1 MIILLVSWSYRS
13 NSPCF
18 CNCFGNFN
26 NQQCAV
32 LCWEGG
38 GIPLV
43 LLWFQ
48 LWWGRLERPLSSEN
62 SFFLTQNHFI
72 ICVSLQNCNGFR
84 QSPIDVDFATTTA
97 SGTHSNG
104 ALTFG
109 GYDQVIIIT
118 IIILYLYH
126 YYHYLYHYYHYFP
139 LTLIALARS
148 GWAYF
153 PTLSSTTTEEHQ
165 ESRVSLTMSWQT
177 MDTLL

>member
-18 CNCFGNFN
+18 CNCFGNVN

-62 SFFLTQNHFI
+62 SFCLTQNHFI

-84 QSPIDVDFATTTA
+84 QSPIDVDFASTTA

-118 IIILYLYH
+118 FIITI
-126 YYHYLYHYYHYFP
+126 
-139 LTLIALARS
+139 S
-148 GWAYF
+148 
-153 PTLSSTTTEEHQ
+153 LSLSLLLPGPGGRIFQHCRAQQQKNIRGQ
-165 ESRVSLTMSWQT
+165 ECHWQWPDKQWT
-177 MDTLL
+177 HCCKF